1 MGNRERKGGAE
12 VDGWEWYQGAGRTR
26 TVNSNLN
33 CIHRSPVDFWQ
44 EISSLTNM
52 WYIDNNSTVVAAW
65 VSTHVHT

>member
-1 MGNRERKGGAE
+1 MGVVSG
-12 VDGWEWYQGAGRTR
+12 GWENNTGAR

-44 EISSLTNM
+44 EISSLTNK

-65 VSTHVHT
+65 VSTHVHA